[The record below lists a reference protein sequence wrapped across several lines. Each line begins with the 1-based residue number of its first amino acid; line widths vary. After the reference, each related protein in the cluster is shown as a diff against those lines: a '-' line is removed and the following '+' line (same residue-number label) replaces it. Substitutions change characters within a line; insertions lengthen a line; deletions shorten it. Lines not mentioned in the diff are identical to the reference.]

1 VAAVSF
7 LASRLVPTGQ
17 FWVGLAGGIAL
28 ARAAATHGLRA
39 GYGAS
44 MAAMLETVALIGPAR
59 VSGPLTQAL
68 TAPLLGRQHARRA
81 SLAAQ
86 FLCCLALRLLHYGVL
101 NVLYVWLVV
110 GGLDAYVDSYDAIA
124 GFLGFLPRGQTA
136 ALVLTLVSSLAW
148 AAFYTTMQVAV
159 YRRALRRWDEQPAA
173 AEGEAAPVSEPV
185 RARRPAVPRSA
196 IAVVLA
202 AALACVALVAALSWA
217 VLAGVTAALVA
228 AWVALRIRDWN
239 ALRVGA
245 ALAAVLAVG
254 AVVPVLLGV
263 VDPVT
268 GLQRAARAALL
279 VLVATWARAALG
291 TEGVRAVAAGAL
303 WRLRRLPA
311 ATEGAWLTA
320 AIASDQR
327 LAAAGRSL
335 VDALRDV
342 PSKPLP
348 VADAVSDWV
357 AAEADRSLRPAG

>member
-1 VAAVSF
+1 MAAVSF
-7 LASRLVPTGQ
+7 LASRLAPTGQ

-28 ARAAATHGLRA
+28 CRAGATYGLRA

-44 MAAMLETVALIGPAR
+44 VAAMLETVALIGPAR
-59 VSGPLTQAL
+59 VSGPLTQAI

-81 SLAAQ
+81 ALATQ
-86 FLCCLALRLLHYGVL
+86 FACCLALRLAHYAVL

-110 GGLDAYVDSYDAIA
+110 GGLDAYVHSYDKIA

-136 ALVLTLVSSLAW
+136 ALVLTLVSSLAF

-173 AEGEAAPVSEPV
+173 AESEPAAPIGARPPRPV
-185 RARRPAVPRSA
+185 VPRRA
-196 IAVVLA
+196 IAVVAA
-202 AALACVALVAALSWA
+202 AALACVALVAWLSWA
-217 VLAGVTAALVA
+217 VLAGVAGALVA

-254 AVVPVLLGV
+254 AIVPVLLGV

-268 GLQRAARAALL
+268 GVQRAARAALL

-357 AAEADRSLRPAG
+357 AAEADRSLRPAS